1 MSGRHPFSKL
11 IKDFTPE
18 ERQQIEAMKAELRA
32 DILSRLAK
40 NPPGENARDDLKDTL
55 AHRTDPS

>member
-11 IKDFTPE
+11 IEDFTPE

-32 DILSRLAK
+32 DILSRLAE
-40 NPPGENARDDLKDTL
+40 NQPMGNARDDLKDTL
-55 AHRTDPS
+55 THRIDPS

>member
-18 ERQQIEAMKAELRA
+18 ERRQIEAMKAELRA
-32 DILSRLAK
+32 DILLRLAED
-40 NPPGENARDDLKDTL
+40 PPSGNTKDALGDTL
-55 AHRTDPS
+55 AHETDPS

>member
-11 IKDFTPE
+11 IEDFTPE

-32 DILSRLAK
+32 DILSRLAE
-40 NPPGENARDDLKDTL
+40 NQPRENAKDTLTDTL
-55 AHRTDPS
+55 AHETDPS

>member
-18 ERQQIEAMKAELRA
+18 ERQQIEAMKTELRA

-40 NPPGENARDDLKDTL
+40 NPPGENARGDLKDTL
-55 AHRTDPS
+55 AHRTDSS